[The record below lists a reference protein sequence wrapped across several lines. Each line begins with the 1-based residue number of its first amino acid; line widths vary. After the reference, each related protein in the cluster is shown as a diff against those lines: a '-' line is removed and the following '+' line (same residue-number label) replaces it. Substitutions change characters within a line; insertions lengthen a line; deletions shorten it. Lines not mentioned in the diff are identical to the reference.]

1 MTVWTWIEQHQNLT
15 VGILGFVGVIATL
28 WINAWQVRRQRRKEL
43 CHERQ
48 TLRVALAEELRINR
62 ESFVNSMKSL
72 EASRDQNSAEA
83 TGLDFLVPTDEIEDA
98 YRSFIGRIGL
108 LSQTEVRKVMNAYI
122 RLRTYNATLLLMAR
136 LPQPGDRYARVPF
149 QGVPMLTEMQK
160 SLIGPLDEAMDALE
174 RARHGG
180 CVENKHPSK

>member
-1 MTVWTWIEQHQNLT
+1 MTVWTWIEHHQNLT

-72 EASRDQNSAEA
+72 EARRDQNSAEA
-83 TGLDFLVPTDEIEDA
+83 TRLDFLVPTDEIDNA

-108 LSQTEVRKVMNAYI
+108 LSQARGTQGHECLYQVTNLQRDP
-122 RLRTYNATLLLMAR
+122 TPDGEATPNR
-136 LPQPGDRYARVPF
+136 
-149 QGVPMLTEMQK
+149 
-160 SLIGPLDEAMDALE
+160 
-174 RARHGG
+174 
-180 CVENKHPSK
+180 